1 MVSKSK
7 LYIQLDRL
15 EEELVEK
22 LIPHLE
28 NAAKGRNEFIFC
40 AKNFVAQV
48 SLRKYADTF
57 TQELIDLSSK
67 ILSLRDNLGESTEG
81 CVAER
86 ICIYCDRWGGVKD
99 RHRNLG
105 QELAVEFL
113 NEIKTNQSRL

>member
-15 EEELVEK
+15 EEELEEK

-28 NAAKGRNEFIFC
+28 EAAKGRNEFIFC
-40 AKNFVAQV
+40 AKSFVAQA
-48 SLRKYADTF
+48 SLRKHADAY

-67 ILSLRDNLGESTEG
+67 ILSLRDNLGESTDG

-86 ICIYCDRWGGVKD
+86 ICIYCGKWGNVKD

-105 QELAVEFL
+105 QELALEFL
-113 NEIKTNQSRL
+113 HEIKSS

>member
-15 EEELVEK
+15 EEELSEK

-28 NAAKGRNEFIFC
+28 DAAKGRNEFIFC
-40 AKNFVAQV
+40 AKHFVAQT
-48 SLRKYADTF
+48 SLRKHADAY

-67 ILSLRDNLGESTEG
+67 ILSLRDNLGESTVG

-86 ICIYCDRWGGVKD
+86 ICIYCDRWGSVKD

-105 QELAVEFL
+105 QELAIEFL
-113 NEIKTNQSRL
+113 HEIKPSQS